1 VFTPA
6 VPGSRRSAPIRVLWL
21 IKGLGPGGAERLLT
35 LSARLRDRSRVQGHV
50 AYLLPHKVALVP
62 AMRDEDVAVTCLGAR
77 HWWDPRW
84 LLRLRRLLANQ
95 PFDVVHAHSP
105 LVAAGARLV
114 VRMGPAAARPRMV
127 TTEHSLW
134 EGHVGL
140 ARWVNKV
147 TGRLDD
153 ARFAV
158 SEAVLASMPR
168 GQRATTEVLLHGVD
182 VPSLRAQARRD
193 EVRSEL
199 GLGDA
204 LVIGTVANLRAHKGY
219 PDLLAAARA
228 VLDRVPEVVFVAVG
242 QGPLEAEIRAR
253 HQELGLGERFRLLGF
268 RDDAVRVMS
277 AFDVFCLASVH
288 EGLPVATME
297 ALALGLPVVAT
308 DVGGIPEVLTDGEE
322 ALLVPPSAPERLAD
336 ALVRVATDERLR
348 ASMAACATARG
359 EGLSVER
366 AVRRVEEVY
375 EAIVTGASP
384 QSA

>member
-1 VFTPA
+1 
-6 VPGSRRSAPIRVLWL
+6 VLWL

-35 LSARLRDRSRVQGHV
+35 FSARLRDRRRVQGHV

-62 AMRDEDVAVTCLGAR
+62 AMEDEGVAVTCLGAR

-84 LLRLRRLLANQ
+84 LLRLRRLLASEA
-95 PFDVVHAHSP
+95 FDVVHAHSP

-114 VRMGPAAARPRMV
+114 VRAHPAAGRPRMV

-140 ARWVNKV
+140 ARWVNQA

-158 SEAVLASMPR
+158 SEAVLASMPPA
-168 GQRATTEVLLHGVD
+168 QRQATEVLLHGVD
-182 VPSLRAQARRD
+182 VPSLRAQGSREAVRR
-193 EVRSEL
+193 EL
-199 GLGDA
+199 GLGEA
-204 LVIGTVANLRAHKGY
+204 VVIGTVANLRPHKGY
-219 PDLLAAARA
+219 PDLLAAARL
-228 VLDRVPEVVFVAVG
+228 VLDRVPDVVFVAVG
-242 QGPLEAEIRAR
+242 QGPQEQEIRAR
-253 HQELGLGERFRLLGF
+253 HRELGLGDRFRLLGF

-277 AFDVFCLASVH
+277 AYDVFCLASVH

-322 ALLVPPSAPERLAD
+322 AVLVPAGAPERLAD
-336 ALVRVATDERLR
+336 ALVRVATDAGLR
-348 ASMAACATARG
+348 ASMAAKATARAD
-359 EGLSVER
+359 GLSVER

-375 EAIVTGASP
+375 EAVVTA
-384 QSA
+384 